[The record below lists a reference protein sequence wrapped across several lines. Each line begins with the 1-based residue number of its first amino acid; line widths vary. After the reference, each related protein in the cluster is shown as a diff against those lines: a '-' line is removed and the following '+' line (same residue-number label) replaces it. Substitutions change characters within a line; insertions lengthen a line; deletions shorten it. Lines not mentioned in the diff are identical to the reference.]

1 MNPNTLSFQVGLNL
15 MQGVTHNMR
24 EWDMGTFRAPDAKQT
39 DLSVGIHASL
49 VIPIIIYTKTAVRET
64 EYFE

>member
-1 MNPNTLSFQVGLNL
+1 
-15 MQGVTHNMR
+15 
-24 EWDMGTFRAPDAKQT
+24 
-39 DLSVGIHASL
+39 LSVGIHASL